1 MAAEMRQRAA
11 PALALLAL
19 LALLAAAPAVA
30 QYSDIPASED
40 GIGKVYM
47 GREIAHVMGH
57 EGADWLERP
66 ERITQEQ
73 PDRVIAAMELKPTDV
88 VADIGA
94 GTGYFSIRIA
104 RKVPQGSVIGEDIQP
119 EMIDLMR
126 ESVARAG
133 VANVRPILGAAD
145 DPHLPAGTV
154 DKVLLVDAY
163 HEFDQPLEMMRGIVR
178 GLKPDGQVV
187 FVEYRGEDPA
197 VPILPHHKLTEAQ
210 LSKEMGAVGLH
221 LVRRYEE
228 LPWQHVLIYGR

>member
-1 MAAEMRQRAA
+1 LLILGVA
-11 PALALLAL
+11 PAY
-19 LALLAAAPAVA
+19 A
-30 QYSDIPASED
+30 QYTDIPASDD

-66 ERITQEQ
+66 ERVTQEQ
-73 PDRVIAAMELKPTDV
+73 PDRVIAAMELKPTDT

-104 RKVPQGSVIGEDIQP
+104 KKVPRGSVIGEDIQP
-119 EMIDLMR
+119 QMIALMK
-126 ESVARAG
+126 
-133 VANVRPILGAAD
+133 ANIANADIGNVHPLLGTTQ
-145 DPHLPAGTV
+145 DPHLPAGAV
-154 DKVLLVDAY
+154 DKVIMVDAY
-163 HEFDQPLEMMRGIVR
+163 HEFDQPLSMMQGIVR

-187 FVEYRGEDPA
+187 FVEYRGEDPG
-197 VPILPHHKLTEAQ
+197 VPILPHHKMTEAQ
-210 LSKEMGAVGLH
+210 LSSEMAAVGLH

>member
-1 MAAEMRQRAA
+1 MRIRAA
-11 PALALLAL
+11 
-19 LALLAAAPAVA
+19 LAACFLFVGTAPVFA
-30 QYSDIPASED
+30 QYTHTAPSDD
-40 GIGKVYM
+40 GIGIVYM

-66 ERITQEQ
+66 ERLTQEQ

-126 ESVARAG
+126 ENVTRASVG
-133 VANVRPILGAAD
+133 NVRPLLGSTE

-178 GLKPDGQVV
+178 GLKPNGQVV

-197 VPILPHHKLTEAQ
+197 VPILPHHKMTVAQ
-210 LSKEMGAVGLH
+210 LSSEMAAVGLH

>member
-1 MAAEMRQRAA
+1 MTWRKWAALFVLIGAFGA
-11 PALALLAL
+11 LPAF
-19 LALLAAAPAVA
+19 A
-30 QYSDIPASED
+30 QYTDIPASSD
-40 GIGKVYM
+40 GIGKLYM
-47 GREIAHVMGH
+47 GREIARVMGH

-66 ERITQEQ
+66 QRVTEEQ
-73 PDRVIAAMELKPTDV
+73 PDKVIDAMQLKPTDV

-104 RKVPQGSVIGEDIQP
+104 KKVPQGSVIGEDIQP
-119 EMIDLMR
+119 EMIAFMR
-126 ESVARAG
+126 QNMADAEVT
-133 VANVRPILGAAD
+133 NVRPLLGTTE
-145 DPHLPAGTV
+145 DPHLPVAAV
-154 DKVLLVDAY
+154 DKVLMVDAY

-197 VPILPHHKLTEAQ
+197 VPILPHHKMTEAQ
-210 LSKEMGAVGLH
+210 LSSEMNAVGLH

>member
-1 MAAEMRQRAA
+1 MRFGAT
-11 PALALLAL
+11 LFVV
-19 LALLAAAPAVA
+19 LLAAGSAGA
-30 QYSDIPASED
+30 QYSEIPASDD

-66 ERITQEQ
+66 ERIAEEQ
-73 PDRVIAAMELKPTDV
+73 PDKVIAAMQLKSTDT

-104 RKVPQGSVIGEDIQP
+104 RKIPQGTVIGEDIQP
-119 EMIDLMR
+119 EMIALMK
-126 ESVARAG
+126 ANAAQAG
-133 VANVRPILGAAD
+133 TGNIQPLLGTST
-145 DPHLPAGTV
+145 DPHLPAGAV

-163 HEFDQPLEMMRGIVR
+163 HEFDQPLEMMQGIVR

-187 FVEYRGEDPA
+187 FVEYRGEDA
-197 VPILPHHKLTEAQ
+197 SVPIKPHHKITEAQ

>member
-1 MAAEMRQRAA
+1 MTMRSRTT
-11 PALALLAL
+11 ALAAL
-19 LALLAAAPAVA
+19 LVLLGGAPAVA
-30 QYSDIPASED
+30 QYSHIPPSDD
-40 GIGKVYM
+40 GIGEVYM
-47 GREIAHVMGH
+47 GREIARVMGH

-66 ERITQEQ
+66 GRITEEQ
-73 PDRVIAAMELKPTDV
+73 PDRVIDAMQLKPTDV

-104 RKVPQGSVIGEDIQP
+104 HKVPQGSVIGEDIQP

-126 ESVARAG
+126 DSIKRAG
-133 VANVRPILGAAD
+133 VANVRPLLGTTD
-145 DPHLPAGTV
+145 DPHLPPGSV

-163 HEFDQPLEMMRGIVR
+163 HEFDQPLEMIRGIIS

-187 FVEYRGEDPA
+187 FVEYRGEDPS
-197 VPILPHHKLTEAQ
+197 VPILPHHKMTEAQ
-210 LSKEMGAVGLH
+210 LSSEMAVVGLR

>member
-1 MAAEMRQRAA
+1 MAAV
-11 PALALLAL
+11 
-19 LALLAAAPAVA
+19 PAVA
-30 QYSDIPASED
+30 QYSDVPASED

-104 RKVPQGSVIGEDIQP
+104 RKVPQGAVIGEDIQP

-126 ESVARAG
+126 ESIARAG
-133 VANVRPILGAAD
+133 VANVRPILGATD

-154 DKVLLVDAY
+154 DT
-163 HEFDQPLEMMRGIVR
+163 

>member
-1 MAAEMRQRAA
+1 MRLRAA
-11 PALALLAL
+11 ILFALLTAGP
-19 LALLAAAPAVA
+19 AAA
-30 QYSDIPASED
+30 QYSDIPASDD
-40 GIGKVYM
+40 GIGKVYL

-66 ERITQEQ
+66 ERISQEQ

-126 ESVARAG
+126 ESVTRAG
-133 VANVRPILGAAD
+133 VGNVRPLLGTTE
-145 DPHLPAGTV
+145 DPHLPAGAV

-163 HEFDQPLEMMRGIVR
+163 H
-178 GLKPDGQVV
+178 V

-197 VPILPHHKLTEAQ
+197 VPILPHHKMTEPQ
-210 LSKEMGAVGLH
+210 LSKEMAAVGLH

>member
-1 MAAEMRQRAA
+1 MRLRAGLAAFVLLFGAA
-11 PALALLAL
+11 PVL
-19 LALLAAAPAVA
+19 A
-30 QYSDIPASED
+30 QYTDIPRSDD

-66 ERITQEQ
+66 ERVSEEQ
-73 PDRVIAAMELKPTDV
+73 PDRVVDAMQLKPTDT

-104 RKVPQGSVIGEDIQP
+104 RKVPQGQVIGEDIQP
-119 EMIDLMR
+119 EMIDLMK
-126 ESVARAG
+126 ENIAKAG
-133 VANVRPILGAAD
+133 LGNVHPLLGTTE
-145 DPHLPAGTV
+145 DPHLPPGSV

-163 HEFDQPLEMMRGIVR
+163 HEFDMPKEMMQGIIK

-197 VPILPHHKLTEAQ
+197 VPILPHHKMTVAQ
-210 LSKEMGAVGLH
+210 LSAEMGAVGLH
-221 LVRRYEE
+221 LVRQYEE
-228 LPWQHVLIYGR
+228 LPWQHVLFYGR

>member
-1 MAAEMRQRAA
+1 MRFATAFFFLSIAA
-11 PALALLAL
+11 PAF
-19 LALLAAAPAVA
+19 A
-30 QYSDIPASED
+30 QYSEIPRSDD

-66 ERITQEQ
+66 ERISEEQ
-73 PDRVIAAMELKPTDV
+73 PDRVIDAMQLKPTDT

-104 RKVPQGSVIGEDIQP
+104 KKVPRGQVIGEDIQP
-119 EMIDLMR
+119 EMISLMQ
-126 ESVARAG
+126 ENVAKAG
-133 VANVRPILGAAD
+133 LSNVHPLLGTTE
-145 DPHLPAGTV
+145 DPELPPGSV

-163 HEFDQPLEMMRGIVR
+163 HEFDMPKEMMQGIVR

-197 VPILPHHKLTEAQ
+197 VPILPHHKITEAQ
-210 LSKEMGAVGLH
+210 LSAEMGAVGLH
-221 LVRRYEE
+221 LVRQYEE
-228 LPWQHVLIYGR
+228 LPWQHVLFYGR

>member
-1 MAAEMRQRAA
+1 MRAPAALVVFALLLFAA
-11 PALALLAL
+11 PATF
-19 LALLAAAPAVA
+19 A
-30 QYSDIPASED
+30 QYTDIPRSQD

-66 ERITQEQ
+66 ERITEEQ
-73 PDRVIAAMELKPTDV
+73 PDRVVDAMQLKPTDT

-104 RKVPQGSVIGEDIQP
+104 KKVPRGQVIGEDIQP
-119 EMIDLMR
+119 EMIDFMK
-126 ESVARAG
+126 ANIAQAG
-133 VANVRPILGAAD
+133 LTNVHPLLGTTE
-145 DPHLPAGTV
+145 DPHLPPGSV

-163 HEFDQPLEMMRGIVR
+163 HEFDMPKEMMQGIIR

-197 VPILPHHKLTEAQ
+197 VPILPHHKMTVAQ
-210 LSKEMGAVGLH
+210 LSAEMAAVGLH
-221 LVRRYEE
+221 LARRYED
-228 LPWQHVLIYGR
+228 LPWQHVLFYAR

>member
-1 MAAEMRQRAA
+1 MKIERSAGIALFLFIAA
-11 PALALLAL
+11 PALA
-19 LALLAAAPAVA
+19 
-30 QYSDIPASED
+30 QYSEIPRSDD

-66 ERITQEQ
+66 ERVSEEQ
-73 PDRVIAAMELKPTDV
+73 PDRVVDAMQLKPTDV

-104 RKVPQGSVIGEDIQP
+104 RKVPQGQVIGEDIQP
-119 EMIDLMR
+119 EMIELMK
-126 ESVARAG
+126 ESVAKAG
-133 VANVRPILGAAD
+133 VNNVHPLLGTTE
-145 DPHLPAGTV
+145 DPHLPPGSV

-163 HEFDQPLEMMRGIVR
+163 HEFDMPKEMMQGIIK

-197 VPILPHHKLTEAQ
+197 VPILPHHKMTVAQ
-210 LSKEMGAVGLH
+210 LSAEMGAVGLH
-221 LVRRYEE
+221 LVRQYED
-228 LPWQHVLIYGR
+228 LPWQHVLFYGR

>member
-1 MAAEMRQRAA
+1 LLILGVA
-11 PALALLAL
+11 P
-19 LALLAAAPAVA
+19 VYA
-30 QYSDIPASED
+30 QYTDIPASDD

-66 ERITQEQ
+66 ERVTQEQ
-73 PDRVIAAMELKPTDV
+73 PDRVIAAMELKPTDT

-104 RKVPQGSVIGEDIQP
+104 KKVPRGSVIGEDIQP
-119 EMIDLMR
+119 QMIALMK
-126 ESVARAG
+126 
-133 VANVRPILGAAD
+133 ANIANADIGNVHPLLGTTQ
-145 DPHLPAGTV
+145 DPHLPAGAV
-154 DKVLLVDAY
+154 DKVIMVDAY
-163 HEFDQPLEMMRGIVR
+163 HEFDQPLSMMQGIVR

-197 VPILPHHKLTEAQ
+197 VPILPHHKMTEAQ
-210 LSKEMGAVGLH
+210 LSSEMAAVGLH

>member
-1 MAAEMRQRAA
+1 MRIWAALAA
-11 PALALLAL
+11 LLLLSAGPALA
-19 LALLAAAPAVA
+19 
-30 QYSDIPASED
+30 QYTEIPRSDD

-66 ERITQEQ
+66 ERIVQEQ
-73 PDRVIAAMELKPTDV
+73 PDRVIEAMQLKPTDT

-104 RKVPQGSVIGEDIQP
+104 KKVPQGQVIGEDIQP
-119 EMIDLMR
+119 EMIDFMK
-126 ESVARAG
+126 ANIAQAG
-133 VANVRPILGAAD
+133 LSNVHPLLGTTM
-145 DPHLPAGTV
+145 DPKLPPGSV

-163 HEFDQPLEMMRGIVR
+163 HEFDQPKEMMEGIVR

-197 VPILPHHKLTEAQ
+197 VPILPHHKLTVAQ
-210 LSKEMGAVGLH
+210 LSKEMGAMGLH
-221 LVRRYEE
+221 LVRQYEE
-228 LPWQHVLIYGR
+228 LPWQHVLFYGR

>member
-1 MAAEMRQRAA
+1 MRLRH
-11 PALALLAL
+11 ALTAFLVLLSP
-19 LALLAAAPAVA
+19 LAWA
-30 QYSDIPASED
+30 QYTDIPASDD
-40 GIGKVYM
+40 GIGVVYM

-73 PDRVIAAMELKPTDV
+73 PDRVIDALQLKPTDV

-104 RKVPQGSVIGEDIQP
+104 KKVPQGSVIGEDIQP
-119 EMIDLMR
+119 EMIALMK
-126 ESVARAG
+126 ANIAQANAG
-133 VANVRPILGAAD
+133 NVRPLLGTTE
-145 DPHLPAGTV
+145 DPDLPAGTV
-154 DKVLLVDAY
+154 DKVLMVDAY
-163 HEFDQPLEMMRGIVR
+163 HEFDKPLEMMRGIVK

-187 FVEYRGEDPA
+187 FVEYRGEDPD
-197 VPILPHHKLTEAQ
+197 VPIKPHHKMTVAQ
-210 LSKEMGAVGLH
+210 LSAEMAAVGLH